1 MTCAHGVCTS
11 TAIYFDNNSVPP
23 FPLLPMYV
31 MGSTFVTG
39 RIHAR
44 HDAPAVLDLL
54 ADGTFDVAPVT
65 TKVVAFDDAAEALT
79 RELTEVHRAG
89 RVVQPD

>member
-1 MTCAHGVCTS
+1 
-11 TAIYFDNNSVPP
+11 
-23 FPLLPMYV
+23 MYV

-79 RELTEVHRAG
+79 ESYTKLVFTR
-89 RVVQPD
+89 